1 MGANMK
7 RQGHKHKESFSILL
21 LSNTGRG
28 NRQFHISQSVFYV
41 MVSLLLAVLI
51 GYYLRYYSRFLYLF
65 LVKQRRATSRNSII
79 IHPLQLVARNS

>member
-1 MGANMK
+1 MK

-51 GYYLRYYSRFLYLF
+51 
-65 LVKQRRATSRNSII
+65 VII
-79 IHPLQLVARNS
+79 ALSVRCFYISAAVAASQGSGNTEGTGAAA